1 MTTTLKA
8 IRQRMFELDRSLGR
22 AVPIASLTTTTAVVT
37 SLATGSVQS
46 GRYKDKWMLRPDA
59 ALSGGVAVDRVR
71 LCSNFASLTG
81 TLTHAGT
88 NYTDTTATNETLEI
102 HEYEPY
108 LIDAAI
114 NAMLD
119 RTRFVD
125 ESEMQSRSDGMYFYD
140 EFSWILQPS
149 HLIAMGSRPMP
160 VLTGNRHFYR
170 WGTVDSSGV
179 LQPDTWTITNNT
191 DTTPRT
197 TTTNRGPYALAVTT
211 AASTA
216 VTVDQVISALWLGD
230 NIYNLRGQTV
240 VGFCVGMT
248 TVASQ
253 LRVRIT
259 SERADGTV
267 LSTTNSSYNAASG
280 SWEMIEASH
289 TVHDDADSIRISVRS
304 EVNGSAIIAE
314 AGIAYEQVSDAVRI
328 DNAETQ
334 WYWNQSK
341 ALQNP
346 LAWSTGPRTINT
358 QIIVRS
364 QRPYPQFNATRL
376 ANGLADADET
386 DCPLD
391 LAAYGALAE
400 FYEAMARVNGGN
412 LTMRQNALDFA
423 KSRDVLQAQHLAIND
438 DNPQPGMRVYSGEPY
453 GMITRR
459 MR

>member
-59 ALSGGVAVDRVR
+59 ALSGGIAVDRVR
-71 LCSNFASLTG
+71 LCSNFTSSTG

-114 NAMLD
+114 NATLD

-125 ESEMQSRSDGMYFYD
+125 ESEMQSRSDGLYFYD
-140 EFSWILQPS
+140 EFPWITQPS
-149 HLIAMGSRPMP
+149 HLIAMGSRSIP

-170 WGTVDSSGV
+170 WGNVSTGGV
-179 LQPDTWTITNNT
+179 LLPDLWTITNNA

-211 AASTA
+211 SASTA

-230 NIYNLRGQTV
+230 NIYSLRGQTV

-267 LSTTNSSYNAASG
+267 LSTTNSSYNTASG

-289 TVHDDADSIRISVRS
+289 TVHDDADNIRISIRS
-304 EVNGSAIIAE
+304 EVNGNAIIAE
-314 AGIAYEQVSDAVRI
+314 GGIAYQQVSDAVRL

-346 LAWSTGPRTINT
+346 LSWSTGPRTINT
-358 QIIVRS
+358 QIIARS
-364 QRPYPQFNATRL
+364 QRPYPQFDATRL

-386 DCPLD
+386 DCPID
-391 LAAYGALAE
+391 LVSYGALAE

-412 LTMRQNALDFA
+412 LTMRQNAQDFA

-438 DNPQPGMRVYSGEPY
+438 DNPQPGMRIYSGESY
-453 GMITRR
+453 GTMRR

>member
-46 GRYKDKWMLRPDA
+46 GRYKDKFMLRPDA

-71 LCSNFASLTG
+71 LCSNFASSTG

-88 NYTDTTATNETLEI
+88 NYADTTATNETLEI

-108 LIDAAI
+108 LIDTAISAA
-114 NAMLD
+114 LG

-140 EFSWILQPS
+140 EFSWIKQPS
-149 HLIAMGSRPMP
+149 ELIALGKRAMP

-170 WGTVDSSGV
+170 WGIVDSSGV
-179 LQPDTWTITNNT
+179 LQPDTWTIANNAH
-191 DTTPRT
+191 TTPRT
-197 TTTNRGPYALAVTT
+197 TTTYRGPYALDVR
-211 AASTA
+211 
-216 VTVDQVISALWLGD
+216 TVGGVVCTVGQTISALYLGD
-230 NIYNLRGQTV
+230 NIYSLRGQTV
-240 VGFCVGMT
+240 VGFTVT
-248 TVASQ
+248 QTSVASQ
-253 LRVRIT
+253 MRVRIT
-259 SERADGTV
+259 SERVDGTV
-267 LSTTNSSYNAASG
+267 LSTTNSSYHTGSG
-280 SWEMIEASH
+280 SWEELTASH
-289 TVHDDADSIRISVRS
+289 TVDDAAEVIRVSVRCEINGDARIS
-304 EVNGSAIIAE
+304 EG
-314 AGIAYEQVSDAVRI
+314 GIVYQELSDAVRI
-328 DNAETQ
+328 DNAPTH

-346 LAWSTGPRTINT
+346 IAWADGPRQVNT

-364 QRPYPQFNATRL
+364 QRPYPEFNATRL

-391 LAAYGALAE
+391 LAAYSALAE
-400 FYEAMARVNGGN
+400 FYESMARVNGGN

-423 KSRDVLQAQHLAIND
+423 GSRDTLQAQHLALND
-438 DNPQPGMRVYSGEPY
+438 DNPQPGMRIYSGEQY
-453 GMITRR
+453 GTMRR